1 MMNGNAPRDIFSP
14 VHLMNTDMCRTYL
27 ALLSLYHVV
36 TGVLSFAFPRVA
48 MLFYKRIY
56 GCDPE
61 ERRQLMIV
69 MKPWGALAFFAGLC
83 GGFASVDPVR
93 YHGVVVALVG
103 LLILRV
109 VFRVACRSELAVV
122 GRISPLRN
130 GISIAA
136 IMVGVVILSIWLLS
150 AGASAV

>member
-1 MMNGNAPRDIFSP
+1 MNGHEPRYILLP
-14 VHLMNTDMCRTYL
+14 AHLMNTDICRTYL

-36 TGVLSFAFPRVA
+36 TGVLSFAFPRAA
-48 MLFYKRIY
+48 MRFYKRIY

-83 GGFASVDPVR
+83 GGFAAVDPAR
-93 YHGVVVALVG
+93 YRGVVVALVV

-109 VFRVACRSELAVV
+109 VFRVACRSELAAV
-122 GRISPLRN
+122 GRIAPIRN

-136 IMVGVVILSIWLLS
+136 IMVGVVILSSWLLS
-150 AGASAV
+150 AGTSAV